1 MKLVK
6 EAYQSLEDI
15 VGTENITQEPAI
27 LDTYNQVWGNKF
39 FFDEKHSVRP
49 AAVLLPA
56 TTEEISAVVKVCNK
70 YGILFKPFS
79 SGFEYLSVSL
89 VHSKGILLDLK
100 RMNHILEI
108 DSKNMRAVVEPYV
121 SVYRL
126 QLEAAKYGLYTGR
139 IGVGYSA
146 GVIAA
151 ECCHHGCQHTM
162 VFTSGY
168 GRNVLGVE
176 WVLPTGEILRMGT
189 GENGGDLFSADGP
202 GFSLRGILRGRTG
215 ANGGHGVITKA
226 SVKLYPWYGPSEWRQ
241 TKQPGEVLS
250 LGQLDTVPDGYKVFI
265 PTFGNLDDTLEAASE
280 FCRAEILYALGIS
293 IIGAEVAP
301 EGNDE
306 HWAMVQKIQNGDKEI
321 RDAAGLFKKSIVL
334 VIGGQSPR
342 ELAYKEKCII
352 AVSEKWGGRFL
363 PQYNDPRSLARA
375 FIDIIW
381 STGVNLRATGD
392 FLPSS
397 SSPDGSPDM
406 LKKLALQEAEIKDRY
421 EKSGAFMP
429 MGSVGGRMVSWR
441 PEENLSIGAQGI
453 STATYDP
460 FDPASLKAGREFIDE
475 LFDPRSSFKR
485 FGVPSRGGC
494 LQIEPVTHVHQ
505 NWGHLYDNYDVWL
518 MKIKKMLDPNTV
530 GDWTAYIPPT
540 YPDYPKEG
548 DYVLPSYGKDEN
560 DSVEVGSSR
569 KSH

>member
-1 MKLVK
+1 MKLSK
-6 EAYQSLEDI
+6 QEYQALEDI
-15 VGTENITQEPAI
+15 VGPEYITQEPVI

-56 TTEEISAVVKVCNK
+56 TTEEIAAVVKVCNQ
-70 YGILFKPFS
+70 YGILFKAFS
-79 SGFEYLSVSL
+79 SGFEYLSLSL
-89 VHSKGILLDLK
+89 VHPKGILLDLR
-100 RMNHILEI
+100 RMNRILEI
-108 DSKNMRAVVEPYV
+108 DAKNMRAVVQPYV

-176 WVLPTGEILRMGT
+176 WVIPTGEIIKMGT
-189 GENGGDLFSADGP
+189 GESGNDLFSADGP

-226 SVKLYPWYGPSEWRQ
+226 SVKLYPWYGPPEWKQ
-241 TKQPGEVLS
+241 KKQPGEVLS
-250 LGQLDTVPDGYKVFI
+250 LGQLDAVPDGYKVFI
-265 PTFGNLDDTLEAASE
+265 PTFRNLNDTLEAAAE
-280 FCRAEILYALGIS
+280 FCRAEILYALGIG
-293 IIGAEVAP
+293 IIAADVVP

-306 HWAMVQKIQNGDKEI
+306 QWALAQKIANSGPEA
-321 RDAAGLFKKSIVL
+321 REAAQQFKKSVVL
-334 VIGGQSPR
+334 VIGGQSQR
-342 ELAYKEKCII
+342 ELAYKEKCLMAIN
-352 AVSEKWGGRFL
+352 EKWGGRFL
-363 PQYNDPRSLARA
+363 PQYNNPRSLARA
-375 FIDIIW
+375 FIDIMW
-381 STGVNLRATGD
+381 STGVNLRPTGD

-397 SSPDGSPDM
+397 SSNDGSPDM
-406 LKKLALQEAEIKDRY
+406 IKKLILQEAEIKDRY

-460 FDPASLKAGREFIDE
+460 YDPVSLQAGRDFINE
-475 LFDPRSSFKR
+475 LFDPRSSFQR

-505 NWGHLYDNYDVWL
+505 NWGHLYDHYDVWL
-518 MKIKKMLDPNTV
+518 MKIKQMLDPNTV
-530 GDWTAYIPPT
+530 GDWTAYIPPA

-548 DYVLPSYGKDEN
+548 DYVLPSY
-560 DSVEVGSSR
+560 R
-569 KSH
+569 KEEEDIK